1 MDTICSS
8 SLLDPEWQHA
18 TLFDASLLTPEP
30 PQSGSFFFINTCMR
44 DRPVFGYVVNYGLA
58 GLDDDNDVP
67 TVSVC
72 VRKRHEKQFAC
83 PQRL

>member
-44 DRPVFGYVVNYGLA
+44 DRPVFGHVINYGLA
-58 GLDDDNDVP
+58 GLESDNDVL

-72 VRKRHEKQFAC
+72 VRKYYEQQFA
-83 PQRL
+83 RR